1 MPARVCGALLA
12 AVLLAGCFSSSST
25 PSLIWGQVTK
35 QQWGMCEGV
44 NLLLEPQDARAA
56 TLKERPAWRVF
67 LTHHRSPYILRLRR
81 DVVQASLVTRPDV
94 TPSQIKAA
102 WTKAAHACYIARQH
116 I

>member
-1 MPARVCGALLA
+1 
-12 AVLLAGCFSSSST
+12 
-25 PSLIWGQVTK
+25 
-35 QQWGMCEGV
+35 MCEGV
-44 NLLLEPQDARAA
+44 ALLLERQDARAA
-56 TLKERPAWRVF
+56 TLKVRPALRVV
-67 LTHHRSPYILRLRR
+67 LTHHRSPKVLRLRR